1 MIAAELVFFYFFFVT
16 KIPSRMG
23 EQMAL
28 LVMAAVGDHVVMV
41 VEKVL
46 WRSRSALGMWRVFVL
61 EQAVGDQGRELEKG
75 KVVIPI
81 NWDLTPPFLPLF
93 SVACFVMLPFP
104 AGPGVPA
111 LGEAICVKR
120 WGRRK

>member
-1 MIAAELVFFYFFFVT
+1 MI
-16 KIPSRMG
+16 
-23 EQMAL
+23 
-28 LVMAAVGDHVVMV
+28 V

>member
-1 MIAAELVFFYFFFVT
+1 MEI
-16 KIPSRMG
+16 
-23 EQMAL
+23 
-28 LVMAAVGDHVVMV
+28 AVGFRDVAG
-41 VEKVL
+41 L
-46 WRSRSALGMWRVFVL
+46 CIGAGFGLS
-61 EQAVGDQGRELEKG
+61 GRELEKG

-120 WGRRK
+120 WGRRR